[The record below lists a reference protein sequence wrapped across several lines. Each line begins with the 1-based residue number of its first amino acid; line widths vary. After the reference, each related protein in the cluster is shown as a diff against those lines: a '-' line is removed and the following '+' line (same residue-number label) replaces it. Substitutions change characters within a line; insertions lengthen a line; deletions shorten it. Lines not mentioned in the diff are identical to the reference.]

1 MSDSRSERFL
11 DHYLAARVPGTPSRD
26 DVLATLR
33 EHVYL
38 TIMLGYERD
47 DGAMTVLYKG
57 VLVEAGRESG
67 TWEKADRFALVTR
80 PAANVRH
87 LHPGML
93 AQLNGAHEHAAQ
105 DGREAAE
112 PLALLPAVPADGI
125 EEYAGDDLRGG
136 YRWPAGYG
144 QTAAVIFGPPL
155 AK

>member
-11 DHYLAARVPGTPSRD
+11 DHYLGARVPGTPSRD

-38 TIMLGYERD
+38 TVMLGYERG

-80 PAANVRH
+80 PAAKVRH
-87 LHPGML
+87 LHPGVL

-105 DGREAAE
+105 GEREAAE
-112 PLALLPAVPADGI
+112 PLALLPEVPADGI

-136 YRWPAGYG
+136 YRWPLGYG
-144 QTAAVIFGPPL
+144 QTAVVIFGPPL

>member
-1 MSDSRSERFL
+1 VSDSRSERFL
-11 DHYLAARVPGTPSRD
+11 DHYLGARVPGTPSRD

-38 TIMLGYERD
+38 TVMLGYERD

-87 LHPGML
+87 LHPDVR

-105 DGREAAE
+105 GEREAAE
-112 PLALLPAVPADGI
+112 PLALLPEVPAEGI

-136 YRWPAGYG
+136 YRWPVGYG
-144 QTAAVIFGPPL
+144 QTAVVIFGPPP

>member
-1 MSDSRSERFL
+1 VSDSRSERFL
-11 DHYLAARVPGTPSRD
+11 DHYLGARVPGTPSRD

-38 TIMLGYERD
+38 TVMLGYERD

-67 TWEKADRFALVTR
+67 TWERADRFALVTR

-87 LHPGML
+87 LHPDVL

-105 DGREAAE
+105 GEREAAE
-112 PLALLPAVPADGI
+112 PLALLPEVPAEGI

-136 YRWPAGYG
+136 YRWPVGYG
-144 QTAAVIFGPPL
+144 QTAVVIFGPPP

>member
-11 DHYLAARVPGTPSRD
+11 DHYLGARVPGTPSRD

-33 EHVYL
+33 EHVSL

-105 DGREAAE
+105 DDREAAE
-112 PLALLPAVPADGI
+112 PLAMLPAVPADGI

-136 YRWPAGYG
+136 YRWPVGYG
-144 QTAAVIFGPPL
+144 QTAVVIFSPPL

>member
-11 DHYLAARVPGTPSRD
+11 DHYLGARVPGTPSRD

-38 TIMLGYERD
+38 TVMLGYERD

-80 PAANVRH
+80 SAANVGH
-87 LHPGML
+87 LHPDVL
-93 AQLNGAHEHAAQ
+93 AQLNGAHERAAQ
-105 DGREAAE
+105 GEREVAE
-112 PLALLPAVPADGI
+112 PLALLPEVPADGI
-125 EEYAGDDLRGG
+125 EEYAGDDPRGG
-136 YRWPAGYG
+136 YRWPVGYG
-144 QTAAVIFGPPL
+144 QTAVVIFGPPL